1 MKKHSDKI
9 YAFSQYIATPPCQV
23 LIMSYAWILLL
34 AAQVVRLAAAMRAR
48 KNLAPSGFGPL
59 SVNIQ
64 PQFAK
69 SDIHVGFVA
78 RFFRLAP
85 SGLQISPQQQYPMHS
100 ITRTWRRR
108 LKHIYTQLC
117 IFSCQECYTG
127 SYLKCDSG
135 CMHISRLLQPAGL
148 VVEKTN
154 GKSATEGGF
163 SDIEAGC
170 RRRGPKP

>member
-1 MKKHSDKI
+1 MH
-9 YAFSQYIATPPCQV
+9 TG
-23 LIMSYAWILLL
+23 L
-34 AAQVVRLAAAMRAR
+34 AQGVDLAAAMRAR

-59 SVNIQ
+59 TVNIQ

-85 SGLQISPQQQYPMHS
+85 SWSRKS
-100 ITRTWRRR
+100 
-108 LKHIYTQLC
+108 LKPVYIQLRIC
-117 IFSCQECYTG
+117 SCQEHYTD

-135 CMHISRLLQPAGL
+135 CKHISRLLQPAGL

-154 GKSATEGGF
+154 GKIATDGDF